1 MTIGEIFDYLHSSR
15 TKNFESLP
23 SNEFRSMTF
32 NLLVFWSTIIVA
44 SCFIQCFG
52 WTWSYLI
59 QILEAWPHI
68 FGSLDIDDDADEE
81 H

>member
-59 QILEAWPHI
+59 QVEEFDI
-68 FGSLDIDDDADEE
+68 FKYHKCSTVFECLD
-81 H
+81 